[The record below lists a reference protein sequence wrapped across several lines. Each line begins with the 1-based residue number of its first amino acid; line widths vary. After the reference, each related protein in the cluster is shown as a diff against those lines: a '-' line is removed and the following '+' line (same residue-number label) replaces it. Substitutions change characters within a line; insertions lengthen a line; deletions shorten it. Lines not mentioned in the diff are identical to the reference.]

1 MFQTFSY
8 DHFMVAMLPRNCTE
22 FYLTDDTGH
31 LWKCAN
37 TFVDGPDMQY
47 KIGGRWQQYTL
58 ARGLRVGSGIM
69 IGAPRAGNNLHL
81 YLTFKF

>member
-8 DHFMVAMLPRNCTE
+8 DRFMVAMLPRNCTE

-47 KIGGRWQQYTL
+47 AL

-69 IGAPRAGNNLHL
+69 IAAPRVGNNLHL
-81 YLTFKF
+81 YVTKILKLF